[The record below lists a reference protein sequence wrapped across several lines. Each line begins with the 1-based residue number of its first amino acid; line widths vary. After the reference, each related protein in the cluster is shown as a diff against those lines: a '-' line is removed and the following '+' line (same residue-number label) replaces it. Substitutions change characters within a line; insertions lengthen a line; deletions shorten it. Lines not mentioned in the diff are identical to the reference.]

1 VVDKQ
6 LYIFNEIKNKDL
18 SVRQT
23 EELVR
28 KIYSPRKT
36 AVNNSVKTTLPPSL
50 KKIEDTLASHFSTK
64 VKMTHN
70 KKGTGTIIFDYF
82 SIEELSSLL
91 DKMQVSV
98 D

>member
-1 VVDKQ
+1 
-6 LYIFNEIKNKDL
+6 LYIFNEIKSKEL

-23 EELVR
+23 EDLVR
-28 KIYSPRKT
+28 KLYTQGKNT
-36 AVNNSVKTTLPPSL
+36 VNNPVKPTLPPSL
-50 KKIEDTLASHFSTK
+50 KKIEDNLASHFSTK
-64 VKMTHN
+64 VKMTHS
-70 KKGTGTIIFDYF
+70 KKGTGSITFDYF